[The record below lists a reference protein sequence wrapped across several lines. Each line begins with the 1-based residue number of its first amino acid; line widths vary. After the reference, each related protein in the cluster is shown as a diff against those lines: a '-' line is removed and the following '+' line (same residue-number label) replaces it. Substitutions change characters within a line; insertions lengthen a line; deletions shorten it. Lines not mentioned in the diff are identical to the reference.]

1 MKVFRYKIVLI
12 ILCVIYIFLYYAD
25 FEVNRNTLTIIGWF
39 GLLQLIVSTLSWRN
53 NGKSIISPYYFFLIA
68 LYLFSFG
75 QSLLYPFN
83 LVCEKRDLYESY
95 SLYYGFSVKD
105 IYLAQIQ
112 TLLMLNVF
120 HIAGLKYSTKINY
133 SSGSA
138 ISKASGQNN
147 RLKQIG
153 WVLFAISIIPFSYD
167 TIMDMIT
174 SMTMGYRAL
183 YEAEAKIGIANSAK
197 FIAAYF
203 IPSIICLFIAYR
215 HNKSIRKFLT
225 VIVLGVSIAYLII
238 GGRSN
243 AVILLGLIVILYQYL
258 VKPFS
263 KKVLLVGFVGAFFF
277 LQILSYIANTRN
289 DVSVNSSSTIELS
302 DNAAVE
308 AISEMGWSQFCLIK
322 SMQFVP
328 SKEDF
333 RYGRS
338 YIFAF
343 TSIIPNLGF
352 WPIHP
357 AKKESNLGD
366 WLTDTLG
373 TTFGTGFSMCAE
385 AWVNFGVFGFLI
397 FYLWGALLGSI
408 FGRIEKVISEE
419 DIALLAFLLVL
430 FWFCLKIPRN
440 AFLNVVRAVFY
451 YAAPIYIVCNN
462 FRIRKK

>member
-1 MKVFRYKIVLI
+1 MKNIWHQI
-12 ILCVIYIFLYYAD
+12 ILVILCIVYFFLYYAD
-25 FEVNRNTLTIIGWF
+25 FEVNRNTLTIIGWV
-39 GLLQLIVSTLSWRN
+39 GLFQLVVSTLSWIN

-120 HIAGLKYSTKINY
+120 HIAGLKYSTKSNNKY
-133 SSGSA
+133 
-138 ISKASGQNN
+138 ASERATSLSQYI

-153 WVLFAISIIPFSYD
+153 WFLFAISIVPFVYD

-183 YEAEAKIGIANSAK
+183 YETEAKIGIANSAK

-215 HNKSIRKFLT
+215 HNKRVRKFLT
-225 VIVLGVSIAYLII
+225 AIILGVAVAYLII

-243 AVILLGLIVILYQYL
+243 AVILLGLLVILYQYL
-258 VKPFS
+258 VRPFS
-263 KKVLLVGFVGAFFF
+263 KKVLLVGLIGAFFF
-277 LQILSYIANTRN
+277 LQVLSYIANTRN
-289 DVSVNSSSTIELS
+289 DVSASSSSAVELS

-328 SKEDF
+328 SQEDF
-333 RYGRS
+333 RYGKS

-385 AWVNFGVFGFLI
+385 AWVNFGIFGFLI
-397 FYLWGALLGSI
+397 FYLWGALLGSL
-408 FGRIEKVISEE
+408 FGRIERVIADE
-419 DIALLAFLLVL
+419 DIALLVFLLIL

-451 YAAPIYIVCNN
+451 YAAPIYLFCNN